1 MIFDKYNDAV
11 IARAAA
17 LNGYDK
23 CVFKNDDGTLNWGPE
38 TVHPTDEEM
47 LNHMGTAQAEHDTQ
61 ANGRKDNNGA
71 LNAPDEEEE

>member
-1 MIFDKYNDAV
+1 MTFDNYSDPV